1 MCLYSDVKFAL
12 IGFGGP
18 KQKWIHHYT
27 TDGKVEFTGKT
38 KNINFEEKPAVGEGG
53 GYSAKL
59 QAIANHINVE
69 IGI

>member
-1 MCLYSDVKFAL
+1 MFVYRDVKFAL

-38 KNINFEEKPAVGEGG
+38 KNIDFQEKPEAAKLSA
-53 GYSAKL
+53 YQAKL
-59 QAIANHINVE
+59 QAIADQINVE